1 MSPSAKPR
9 VFVGSSVEG
18 LPLAQ
23 AIQANLSYVAQVT
36 LWSQGVFALNQT
48 ALASLLEHLE
58 STDFA
63 VFVFSP
69 DDQVRLRGEEWTT
82 ARDNVLF
89 ELGLSMGKLG
99 PNRAF
104 FVKPRGMTMFRIPTD
119 LFGIQAGDYE
129 ADRDDG
135 NLSAAL
141 GVFTGELAR
150 IIKKWGR
157 RQEIRDIIERKER
170 LEAQL
175 HFLYSLIKYSKHT
188 VETRNHVN
196 RILDKML
203 GSCHIP
209 ETFSPSAATLFSL
222 VDRELVQIGH
232 ARDVD
237 EDHRFRL
244 DHNELFPQNQ
254 NWMVAAFLS
263 NESVMGCKG
272 QFGLLGEYEYIIS
285 IPIAKTY
292 VITFHLVTH
301 TQIAESEYDHF
312 LEQFTTVNKP
322 LLDTF
327 NVFLERGVELYAS
340 QQPSTQK
347 R

>member
-1 MSPSAKPR
+1 M
-9 VFVGSSVEG
+9 
-18 LPLAQ
+18 
-23 AIQANLSYVAQVT
+23 
-36 LWSQGVFALNQT
+36 
-48 ALASLLEHLE
+48 
-58 STDFA
+58 
-63 VFVFSP
+63 
-69 DDQVRLRGEEWTT
+69 
-82 ARDNVLF
+82 
-89 ELGLSMGKLG
+89 
-99 PNRAF
+99 
-104 FVKPRGMTMFRIPTD
+104 
-119 LFGIQAGDYE
+119 
-129 ADRDDG
+129 
-135 NLSAAL
+135 
-141 GVFTGELAR
+141 
-150 IIKKWGR
+150 
-157 RQEIRDIIERKER
+157 
-170 LEAQL
+170 

-222 VDRELVQIGH
+222 VGRELVQIGH

-272 QFGLLGEYEYIIS
+272 KFGLLGEYEYIIS